1 MSTVMFKLFRFSRD
15 EVCQNK
21 ICVLPPSNFPYFII
35 ARFLF
40 LFPLIVIILLWKQH
54 QRMHQTFYLYYSKVI
69 FFFQESLSAS
79 IMIFSLVPVVSQADI
94 RRFFAKKILDE
105 NSYFLLS
112 VYCTPLTSIKTSQ
125 RKMLTPSPPYLLFSL
140 FGEKNVRQKVQL
152 SRIVVILGIC
162 LSQKM

>member
-1 MSTVMFKLFRFSRD
+1 MPK
-15 EVCQNK
+15 QNM
-21 ICVLPPSNFPYFII
+21 CTSSLQ
-35 ARFLF
+35 
-40 LFPLIVIILLWKQH
+40 FPLFHHRSIFVPFSVNRYNIVMKTTPTNAPDILPLLFKG
-54 QRMHQTFYLYYSKVI
+54 YLL
-69 FFFQESLSAS
+69 LSGKSVGVNYDLLFSACCVAS
-79 IMIFSLVPVVSQADI
+79 WYPAV
-94 RRFFAKKILDE
+94 FAKKILDE